1 MGSRMMHYCI
11 TSEINKQIYSSQ
23 ESRIHLGGLAPD
35 LTHPVHAPKSVT
47 HFVRNN
53 SEGKKK
59 TDYEFFAQKFNE
71 YFADSFYV
79 GYLSHLVADHIW
91 YEKMYLKL
99 IKALPEEER
108 QAAIDK
114 GYRDFRRLNKLLLRD
129 YPLSPP
135 TEVPLIDNV
144 KIDGLYPEY
153 LPVITQ
159 QLINDFHIVEP
170 YTPDDLEIY
179 SLDAILEYIR
189 LSIEETLA
197 VLHAKALIQ
206 R

>member
-11 TSEINKQIYSSQ
+11 TSEINKHIYSSQ

-35 LTHPVHAPKSVT
+35 LTHPVFAPKSVT
-47 HFVRNN
+47 HFVQIDN
-53 SEGKKK
+53 EGKKR
-59 TDYEFFAQKFNE
+59 TDYEFFAAKYKENFG
-71 YFADSFYV
+71 DSFYV

-91 YEKMYLKL
+91 YETMYTKL

-114 GYRDFRRLNKLLLRD
+114 GYRDFRRLNKLLLAD

-135 TEVPLIDNV
+135 TETPAIDNV
-144 KIDGLYPEY
+144 MIDGLYPEY

-159 QLINDFHIVEP
+159 QLINDFHIEESV
-170 YTPDDLEIY
+170 TPDDLEIY
-179 SLDAILEYIR
+179 SLDAILKYIR
-189 LSIEETLA
+189 LSIEETLN
-197 VLHAKALIQ
+197 VLRTRFLIQ

>member
-11 TSEINKQIYSSQ
+11 TSEINKHIYSSQ

-47 HFVRNN
+47 HFVRIN

-59 TDYEFFAQKFNE
+59 TDYELFAQIYSGNFH
-71 YFADSFYV
+71 DSFYV

-91 YEKMYLKL
+91 YETMYLKL
-99 IKALPEEER
+99 IKSLPEENR

-135 TEVPLIDNV
+135 TGIPVIDNV
-144 KIDGLYPEY
+144 MIEGLYPEY

-159 QLINDFHIVEP
+159 QLIKDFHIEEP

-179 SLDAILEYIR
+179 SFDAILEYIR
-189 LSIEETLA
+189 LSIEETLK
-197 VLHAKALIQ
+197 VLRTKVLIQ

>member
-11 TSEINKQIYSSQ
+11 TSEINKHIYSSQ

-35 LTHPVHAPKSVT
+35 LTHPVYAPKSVT
-47 HFVRNN
+47 HFVRING
-53 SEGKKK
+53 EGKKK
-59 TDYEFFAQKFNE
+59 TDYEFFVQKYNESFN
-71 YFADSFYV
+71 DSFYV

-91 YEKMYLKL
+91 YEMMYLKL

-129 YPLSPP
+129 YPISPP
-135 TEVPLIDNV
+135 AEIPVIDNV
-144 KIDGLYPEY
+144 RIDGLYPEY
-153 LPVITQ
+153 LPDITK
-159 QLINDFHIVEP
+159 QLINDFHIEEP
-170 YTPDDLEIY
+170 VTPDDLEIY

-189 LSIEETLA
+189 LSIEETLK
-197 VLHAKALIQ
+197 VLHTKALIQ
-206 R
+206 T